1 MFRARGLSVRKYIFF
16 LAGIFFLASFV
27 PGQGKEF
34 KSSAKKTDIPPEI
47 DGILDEKVWENAP
60 FITDFIQFEPI
71 KGEPASVKTVVKIL
85 YDEKYIYF
93 GYLCYDPEPE
103 KIVLGTSR
111 DGLQMGV
118 DSVCVTLDTFHD
130 KRSGYYFR
138 TNPLGV
144 QHDGRVS
151 ENGRVADTNWDGI
164 WESAGAMIEEG
175 WSAEVA
181 IPFST
186 VKFRPAQNQTWGLQS
201 SRYFPRNLEKS
212 FWTGPLDDYRKIDI
226 NGILTSLDLEGSSKL
241 EVIPHVLTQVQ
252 ENEKT
257 GIEVGLD
264 ARYDFSPS
272 FSGHLTLNPDFATV
286 EADQEQINFSRFEL
300 NLKEKRNFFL
310 EDNEIYQQRI
320 RLFYSRRIAD
330 IYGGAKLYGKAGQYE
345 MSALTAQTK
354 EEDEESQS
362 ANFSVFRIKRNIM
375 KSSTL
380 GFLVA
385 NKLANGKNQGS
396 FGLDTS
402 LFFSNTLKFT
412 GQLAMSYG
420 DGKKGDL
427 AFFLRPSYDSSTF
440 HAHLRYT
447 YLGEYFGDNAN
458 AVGFIRDD
466 NRHEFDSAIT
476 KTFWLK
482 KWYLD
487 RIIYNSNYNIFW
499 GMDKILRS
507 WDVFQTLTFDLQ
519 NKLSLKL
526 FHDQEYKLYEKEFR
540 NHHSTLEL
548 GYNKREWQSAS
559 LSYEFGR
566 NFDLDFLLLRAQLR
580 RKITQN
586 LSIEYSMSK
595 VSFTPDLQDQSTWIH
610 SLRATQYFTKD
621 LYLKLFFQ
629 SNSVIDKRNIQVV
642 LVYRFQPP
650 FGLFQVAYQKG
661 TARFG
666 EKGEQGHTLFV
677 KLAYVF

>member
-1 MFRARGLSVRKYIFF
+1 MFVRKYFFF
-16 LAGIFFLASFV
+16 LAGIFLLASFV
-27 PGQGKEF
+27 CGQGKEF
-34 KSSAKKTDIPPEI
+34 KSSAKKTDTPPVI

-71 KGEPASVKTVVKIL
+71 KGEKATVKTVVKIL
-85 YDEKYIYF
+85 YDEKHIYF

-103 KIVLGTSR
+103 KIVLGTGR
-111 DGLQMGV
+111 DRLQMGV

-130 KRSGYYFR
+130 NRSGYYFR

-164 WESAGAMIEEG
+164 WESAGSVIEEG

-186 VKFRPAQNQTWGLQS
+186 IKFRPGINRTWGLQS
-201 SRYFPRNLEKS
+201 SRYFPRNIEKS
-212 FWTGPLDDYRKIDI
+212 FWTGPLDDYRKMDI
-226 NGILTSLDLEGSSKL
+226 NGILTNLDLEVSSKL
-241 EVIPHVLTQVQ
+241 EVIPHVLSQVQ
-252 ENEKT
+252 EGEKSA
-257 GIEVGLD
+257 IEGGLD

-286 EADQEQINFSRFEL
+286 EADQEQVNFTRFEL
-300 NLKEKRNFFL
+300 NLREKRNFFL

-320 RLFYSRRIAD
+320 RLFYSRRISD
-330 IYGGAKLYGKAGQYE
+330 IYGGAKLYGKAGLYE
-345 MSALTAQTK
+345 ISALTAQTK
-354 EEDEESQS
+354 EENEESPT
-362 ANFSVFRIKRNIM
+362 ANFSVFRLKRDIL

-380 GFLVA
+380 GFLMA
-385 NKLANGKNQGS
+385 NKLVGGKNQGT

-402 LFFSNTLKFT
+402 LFISNTFKFT

-420 DGKKGDL
+420 DEMKKDL

-476 KTFWLK
+476 KTVWLK
-482 KWYLD
+482 KGYLD
-487 RIIYNSNYNIFW
+487 RILYNSNYNIFW
-499 GMDKILRS
+499 GMDKVLRS
-507 WDVFQTLTFDLQ
+507 WDVWQSLTFDLK

-526 FHDQEYKLYEKEFR
+526 YHNQEYKLYEKEFR
-540 NHHSTLEL
+540 NHHSTLQV
-548 GYNKREWQSAS
+548 GYNTREWQSAS
-559 LSYEFGR
+559 LSYKFGK
-566 NFDLDFLLLRAQLR
+566 NFDLDFSLLRARLR
-580 RKITQN
+580 RKITRD
-586 LSIEYSMSK
+586 LSLDYSMSK
-595 VSFTPDLQDQSTWIH
+595 LSYSPDLLNQSTWIH
-610 SLRATQYFTKD
+610 SLRVTQYFSKD
-621 LYLKLFFQ
+621 FYLNLFLQ
-629 SNSVIDKRNIQVV
+629 SNSVIDKRNIQVI

-650 FGLFQVAYQKG
+650 FGLLQIAYQKG